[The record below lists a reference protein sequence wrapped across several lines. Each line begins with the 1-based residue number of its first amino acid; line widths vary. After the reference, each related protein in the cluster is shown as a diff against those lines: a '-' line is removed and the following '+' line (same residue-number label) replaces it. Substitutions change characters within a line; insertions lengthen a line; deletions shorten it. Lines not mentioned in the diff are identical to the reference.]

1 LIHRLKHTG
10 NDGFIFKV
18 DFEKDF
24 DSVLW
29 EYLEEVMSY
38 MGFGIKWRNLILE
51 CLSQSRPAILING
64 SPSREYF
71 GVQRGLKHGD
81 PLSPLLFNHFVAY
94 KMTSFFFS
102 FFFYN
107 HREYIEKVIKPIAKV
122 KYKNIY
128 IYI

>member
-1 LIHRLKHTG
+1 MIHRLKHTG

-64 SPSREYF
+64 SPRREF

-81 PLSPLLFNHFVAY
+81 PLNFTFA
-94 KMTSFFFS
+94 
-102 FFFYN
+102 
-107 HREYIEKVIKPIAKV
+107 I
-122 KYKNIY
+122 
-128 IYI
+128 